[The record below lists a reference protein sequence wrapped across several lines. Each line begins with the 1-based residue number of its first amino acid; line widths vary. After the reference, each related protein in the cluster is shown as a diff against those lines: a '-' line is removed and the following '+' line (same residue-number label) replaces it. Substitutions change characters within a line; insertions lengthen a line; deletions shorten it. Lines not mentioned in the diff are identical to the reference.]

1 MTQNLQFLAKN
12 PKVPNF
18 IPAIVM
24 NDKLQELV
32 CDSWSIHS
40 WQIPIYDCS
49 NHLLLL
55 KSILAKSVS
64 KPLITP
70 LFSFSADLQHN
81 SPQFSNAITVRTK
94 QYQARLSL
102 SGPQPS
108 TFFSGYYSLLNKH
121 RNFTSFLLPNL
132 SMQCIE
138 YYT

>member
-55 KSILAKSVS
+55 KSILGKSIS
-64 KPLITP
+64 KLLIIP
-70 LFSFSADLQHN
+70 LFSFSADLQYN
-81 SPQFSNAITVRTK
+81 SPQFSNAITESSIK
-94 QYQARLSL
+94 QGSVLVVHNHQLSSQA
-102 SGPQPS
+102 
-108 TFFSGYYSLLNKH
+108 TTAFSINTE
-121 RNFTSFLLPNL
+121 TSHHFCCQIYPCDVSNTI
-132 SMQCIE
+132 S
-138 YYT
+138 